1 MIKTYKARVN
11 NNNISY
17 LLLGKHGNQM
27 RYNFTNGNVVTNK
40 YPSITLRNRYAQDLL
55 ESSLLFANNTIV
67 LDHEEEEYPG
77 EKAKLEE
84 EKETLE
90 QEKAK
95 AEKVNDSSKN
105 YIKKLL
111 EVGENEK
118 ISSDTDIDSV
128 LASARDYYNKLQDK
142 RKQ

>member
-1 MIKTYKARVN
+1 M
-11 NNNISY
+11 NNIIAIISAIVAGVIG
-17 LLLGKHGNQM
+17 LL
-27 RYNFTNGNVVTNK
+27 VTMLKIKSNK
-40 YPSITLRNRYAQDLL
+40 IS
-55 ESSLLFANNTIV
+55 
-67 LDHEEEEYPG
+67 
-77 EKAKLEE
+77 KLEE
-84 EKETLE
+84 EKDILE

-111 EVGENEK
+111 EVGEDEK
-118 ISSDTDIDSV
+118 ISSDSDIDSV

>member
-1 MIKTYKARVN
+1 MNNILAIISAIVAGVIGLLVTMIKIKSN
-11 NNNISY
+11 KIS
-17 LLLGKHGNQM
+17 
-27 RYNFTNGNVVTNK
+27 
-40 YPSITLRNRYAQDLL
+40 
-55 ESSLLFANNTIV
+55 
-67 LDHEEEEYPG
+67 
-77 EKAKLEE
+77 KLEE
-84 EKETLE
+84 EKNTLE
-90 QEKAK
+90 HEKAK

-111 EVGENEK
+111 EVGEDEK

>member
-1 MIKTYKARVN
+1 M
-11 NNNISY
+11 NNILAIIS
-17 LLLGKHGNQM
+17 
-27 RYNFTNGNVVTNK
+27 VIVTGV
-40 YPSITLRNRYAQDLL
+40 I
-55 ESSLLFANNTIV
+55 SLLVTMLKIKSNKIS
-67 LDHEEEEYPG
+67 
-77 EKAKLEE
+77 KLEE
-84 EKETLE
+84 EKDTLE
-90 QEKAK
+90 QEKAN

-128 LASARDYYNKLQDK
+128 LASARDYYHKLQDK

>member
-1 MIKTYKARVN
+1 M
-11 NNNISY
+11 NNIIAIISA
-17 LLLGKHGNQM
+17 
-27 RYNFTNGNVVTNK
+27 VVAGVIGILVTMLKIKSNK
-40 YPSITLRNRYAQDLL
+40 IS
-55 ESSLLFANNTIV
+55 
-67 LDHEEEEYPG
+67 
-77 EKAKLEE
+77 KLEE
-84 EKETLE
+84 EKDTLE
-90 QEKAK
+90 KDKAN

-111 EVGENEK
+111 EVGEDEK

>member
-1 MIKTYKARVN
+1 M
-11 NNNISY
+11 NNILAIISAIVADVIG
-17 LLLGKHGNQM
+17 LL
-27 RYNFTNGNVVTNK
+27 VTMLKIKSNK
-40 YPSITLRNRYAQDLL
+40 IS
-55 ESSLLFANNTIV
+55 
-67 LDHEEEEYPG
+67 
-77 EKAKLEE
+77 KLEE
-84 EKETLE
+84 EKDTLE
-90 QEKAK
+90 QEKAN

-142 RKQ
+142 RK

>member
-1 MIKTYKARVN
+1 M
-11 NNNISY
+11 NNIVAIISAIVAGVIGI
-17 LLLGKHGNQM
+17 L
-27 RYNFTNGNVVTNK
+27 VTMLKIKSNK
-40 YPSITLRNRYAQDLL
+40 IS
-55 ESSLLFANNTIV
+55 
-67 LDHEEEEYPG
+67 
-77 EKAKLEE
+77 KLEE
-84 EKETLE
+84 EKDTLE

-111 EVGENEK
+111 EVGEDEK

>member
-1 MIKTYKARVN
+1 M
-11 NNNISY
+11 NNILAIISAIVAGVIG
-17 LLLGKHGNQM
+17 LL
-27 RYNFTNGNVVTNK
+27 VTMLKIKSNK
-40 YPSITLRNRYAQDLL
+40 IS
-55 ESSLLFANNTIV
+55 
-67 LDHEEEEYPG
+67 
-77 EKAKLEE
+77 KLEE
-84 EKETLE
+84 EKDTLE

-111 EVGENEK
+111 EVGEDEK
-118 ISSDTDIDSV
+118 IPSDTDIDSV

>member
-1 MIKTYKARVN
+1 M
-11 NNNISY
+11 NNILAIISVIVTGVIG
-17 LLLGKHGNQM
+17 LL
-27 RYNFTNGNVVTNK
+27 VTMLKIKSNK
-40 YPSITLRNRYAQDLL
+40 IS
-55 ESSLLFANNTIV
+55 
-67 LDHEEEEYPG
+67 
-77 EKAKLEE
+77 KLEE
-84 EKETLE
+84 EKDTLE
-90 QEKAK
+90 KDKAN

-111 EVGENEK
+111 EVGEDEK

>member
-1 MIKTYKARVN
+1 M
-11 NNNISY
+11 NNILAIISAIVAGVIG
-17 LLLGKHGNQM
+17 LL
-27 RYNFTNGNVVTNK
+27 VTMLKIKSNK
-40 YPSITLRNRYAQDLL
+40 IS
-55 ESSLLFANNTIV
+55 
-67 LDHEEEEYPG
+67 
-77 EKAKLEE
+77 KLEE
-84 EKETLE
+84 EKDTLE

-128 LASARDYYNKLQDK
+128 LASARNYYNKLQDK